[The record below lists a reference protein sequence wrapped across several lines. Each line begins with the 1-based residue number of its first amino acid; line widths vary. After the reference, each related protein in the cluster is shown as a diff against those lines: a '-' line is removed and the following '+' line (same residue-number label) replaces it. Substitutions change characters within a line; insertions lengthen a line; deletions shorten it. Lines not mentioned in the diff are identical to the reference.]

1 MAAKAAE
8 PPAPPPRKGIFDALF
23 GRGSF
28 SGGDAPTA
36 EQKALDKKTLWE
48 TLAPKAHGHGA
59 RSGRDID
66 AYDRHIGNIGPE
78 GLGWQR
84 PADEAALST
93 EELKATREY
102 ARDVET
108 DSLEEVISACS
119 ENVRRYGVRAR
130 SISAPLPHCALTR
143 GAASPLP
150 AAQPLT
156 SVNVRVAQ
164 FCVVDHVVPRED
176 VAAAHWELSDDGG
189 LAELQPDKS
198 EITVQ
203 PTFAKAL
210 CHPAVVGIA
219 KTLLDADCRIANV
232 GHRNVA
238 SDDQAPVGERGGFG
252 PAANR
257 GPHGR
262 EWHT

>member
-1 MAAKAAE
+1 MAAKGAE
-8 PPAPPPRKGIFDALF
+8 PPAPQPRKGIFDALF

-66 AYDRHIGNIGPE
+66 AYDQHIGNIGPE

-93 EELKATREY
+93 EELKATRAY

-119 ENVRRYGVRAR
+119 ENVRRYGVR
-130 SISAPLPHCALTR
+130 SISAPCRTATDVSERSRCAVLRRGPR
-143 GAASPLP
+143 GAAGGRGGCALG
-150 AAQPLT
+150 A
-156 SVNVRVAQ
+156 VRRRR
-164 FCVVDHVVPRED
+164 PGR
-176 VAAAHWELSDDGG
+176 AAAG
-189 LAELQPDKS
+189 
-198 EITVQ
+198 
-203 PTFAKAL
+203 
-210 CHPAVVGIA
+210 
-219 KTLLDADCRIANV
+219 
-232 GHRNVA
+232 
-238 SDDQAPVGERGGFG
+238 
-252 PAANR
+252 
-257 GPHGR
+257 
-262 EWHT
+262 

>member
-1 MAAKAAE
+1 MAAKSAE

-66 AYDRHIGNIGPE
+66 AYDQHIGNIGPE

-119 ENVRRYGVRAR
+119 ENVRRYGVR
-130 SISAPLPHCALTR
+130 SISAPLPHCARDAWRRISAPCRTATDVSERSRCAVLRRGPR
-143 GAASPLP
+143 GAA
-150 AAQPLT
+150 
-156 SVNVRVAQ
+156 
-164 FCVVDHVVPRED
+164 
-176 VAAAHWELSDDGG
+176 GG
-189 LAELQPDKS
+189 
-198 EITVQ
+198 
-203 PTFAKAL
+203 
-210 CHPAVVGIA
+210 
-219 KTLLDADCRIANV
+219 
-232 GHRNVA
+232 
-238 SDDQAPVGERGGFG
+238 RGGCALG
-252 PAANR
+252 AVR
-257 GPHGR
+257 
-262 EWHT
+262 